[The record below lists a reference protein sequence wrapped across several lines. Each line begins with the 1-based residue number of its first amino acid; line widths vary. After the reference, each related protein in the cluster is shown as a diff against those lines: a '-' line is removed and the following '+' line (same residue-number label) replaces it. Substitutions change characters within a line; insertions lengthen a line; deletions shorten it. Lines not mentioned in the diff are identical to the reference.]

1 MHEQQRQ
8 RARELLRAKEIDA
21 ALFASPAS
29 VTWLTGFA
37 PPIQT
42 GPNPFAAAP
51 PLVWWD
57 GEHFTLIVV
66 DGLAGAAAS
75 FATEADGAV
84 LSYQGYTVSTPIDS
98 ATHLHTALR
107 SLWKGHKAGRTFRR
121 IGLESWTIP
130 AAVRD
135 ALSDSPFSAADCV
148 AIDGWLGPLRMV
160 KTPEELQKLRENFR
174 LTDIGH
180 AAAREAVI
188 AGAREIDVWL
198 AARQAVESAA
208 GCRVPMGNDCVVGYR
223 TENIGGWPLD
233 YVLRPGDSIIVDL
246 STIRYGYWSDSC
258 ATYFAG
264 PPTPRQEAIY
274 QVVSD
279 ALALGASL
287 LRPGAIAGEI
297 DRQLRHFIADAGYPV
312 YPHHSGHGVGVTGHE
327 APRIVPYSR
336 EVLEPGMVVLL
347 EPGIYFPGEIGV
359 RLEDAFLITEEGAC
373 QLTMHDKTTTKT
385 TPKDKK
391 GVHHA

>member
-8 RARELLRAKEIDA
+8 RAGELLHEKGIDA

-42 GPNPFAAAP
+42 GPHPFAAAP

-57 GEHFTLIVV
+57 GERFTLIVV

-75 FATEADGAV
+75 FAAEPDGDV
-84 LSYQGYTVSTPIDS
+84 LAYRGYTIEAPIDS
-98 ATHLHTALR
+98 ATHLNTALR
-107 SLWKGHKAGRTFRR
+107 NLWAGRSGERPFRR
-121 IGLESWTIP
+121 IGLESWAAP
-130 AAVRD
+130 AALRD
-135 ALSDSPFSAADCV
+135 ALSDDPFTAV
-148 AIDGWLGPLRMV
+148 RWIPIDGWLTPLRMV
-160 KTPEELQKLRENFR
+160 KTEEEVQKLRENFR

-180 AAAREAVI
+180 AAARNAVR

-198 AARQAVESAA
+198 AARQAVEAAA

-233 YVLRPGDSIIVDL
+233 YALHPGDSIIVDL

-258 ATYFAG
+258 ATYVAG
-264 PPTPRQEAIY
+264 APTPRQRAIH
-274 QVVSD
+274 QVVGE
-279 ALALGASL
+279 ALAFGASL
-287 LRPGAIAGEI
+287 LRPGAVAGEI
-297 DRQLRHFIADAGYPV
+297 DRQLRRFIADAGYPV

-327 APRIVPYSR
+327 APRIVPYSQ
-336 EVLEPGMVVLL
+336 EILAPGMVILL
-347 EPGIYFPGEIGV
+347 EPGIYFPGETGV
-359 RLEDAFLITEEGAC
+359 RLEDAFLITEEGAI
-373 QLTMHDKTTTKT
+373 QLTTHDKRL
-385 TPKDKK
+385 
-391 GVHHA
+391 

>member
-8 RARELLRAKEIDA
+8 RAGALLHEKEIDA
-21 ALFASPAS
+21 ALFANAAS
-29 VTWLTGFA
+29 VTWLTGFT

-51 PLVWWD
+51 PLLWWD
-57 GEHFTLIVV
+57 GERFTLIVV
-66 DGLAGAAAS
+66 EGLAGAAAS
-75 FATEADGAV
+75 FATEPDGTV
-84 LSYQGYTVSTPIDS
+84 LAYQGYAVNAAIDS
-98 ATHLHTALR
+98 AMHLRAALR
-107 SLWKGHKAGRTFRR
+107 TLWEEGSPDRSIRR
-121 IGLESWTIP
+121 IGLESW
-130 AAVRD
+130 AVPTAVHD
-135 ALSDSPFSAADCV
+135 VLASGPFSTVDRI
-148 AIDGWLGPLRMV
+148 AIDGWLAPLRVV
-160 KTPEELQKLRENFR
+160 KTEEELQKLQENFR

-180 AAAREAVI
+180 AAAREAAQ

-198 AARQAVESAA
+198 AAQRAVEAAA

-223 TENIGGWPLD
+223 AENIGGWPSD
-233 YVLRPGDSIIVDL
+233 HVLRSGDSIIVDL

-264 PPTPRQEAIY
+264 PPTPQQQAIH

-279 ALALGASL
+279 ALAFGASL

-297 DRQLRHFIADAGYPV
+297 DRQLRRFIADAGYPV

-359 RLEDAFLITEEGAC
+359 RLEDAFLITEEGAR
-373 QLTMHDKTTTKT
+373 QLTMHDKTIPT
-385 TPKDKK
+385 TPK
-391 GVHHA
+391 G

>member
-8 RARELLRAKEIDA
+8 RAGELLHEKGIDA

-42 GPNPFAAAP
+42 GPHPFAAAP

-57 GEHFTLIVV
+57 GERFTLIVV

-75 FATEADGAV
+75 FAAEPDGDV
-84 LSYQGYTVSTPIDS
+84 LAYRGYTIEAPIDS
-98 ATHLHTALR
+98 ATHLNAALR
-107 SLWKGHKAGRTFRR
+107 NLWAGRSGERPFRR
-121 IGLESWTIP
+121 IGLESWAAP
-130 AAVRD
+130 AALRD
-135 ALSDSPFSAADCV
+135 ALSDGPFTAV
-148 AIDGWLGPLRMV
+148 RWIPIDGWLTPLRMV
-160 KTPEELQKLRENFR
+160 KTEEEVQKLRENFR

-180 AAAREAVI
+180 AAARNAVR

-198 AARQAVESAA
+198 AARQAVEAAA

-233 YVLRPGDSIIVDL
+233 YALHPGDSIIVDL

-258 ATYFAG
+258 ATYVAG
-264 PPTPRQEAIY
+264 APTPRQRAIH
-274 QVVSD
+274 QVVGE
-279 ALALGASL
+279 ALAFGASL
-287 LRPGAIAGEI
+287 LRPGAVAGEI
-297 DRQLRHFIADAGYPV
+297 DRQLRRFIADAGYPV

-327 APRIVPYSR
+327 APRIVPYSQ
-336 EVLEPGMVVLL
+336 EILAPGMVILL
-347 EPGIYFPGEIGV
+347 EPGIYFPGETGV
-359 RLEDAFLITEEGAC
+359 RLEDAFLITEEGAI
-373 QLTMHDKTTTKT
+373 QLTTHDKRL
-385 TPKDKK
+385 
-391 GVHHA
+391 